1 MAGGGTK
8 VQLPPRMLVLGRI
21 TGLFGVQGWVKIFS
35 ETEPR
40 ENILTYSP
48 WYLGAARL
56 GREPV
61 EGRRQ
66 GKGLISRLKG
76 CDDRDRAFELVGL
89 EIAVRRDQLPPA
101 SSDEFYWA
109 DLEGLRV
116 ETLAGEPLGRIDHLF
131 ATAANDV
138 MVVQGARERLIPFL
152 WEIVVKDVDFDRGLM
167 RVDWDP
173 DF

>member
-1 MAGGGTK
+1 M
-8 VQLPPRMLVLGRI
+8 QLPPPRMLVLGRI
-21 TGLFGVQGWVKIFS
+21 AGLFGIRGWIKIFS

-40 ENILTYSP
+40 ENILAYSP

-56 GREPV
+56 EREPV
-61 EGRRQ
+61 DGRRQ
-66 GKGLISRLKG
+66 GKSLIARLKG
-76 CDDRDRAFELVGL
+76 CDDRDQAAEFVGL

-116 ETLAGEPLGRIDHLF
+116 ETLAGALLGRIDHLF
-131 ATAANDV
+131 STAANDV
-138 MVVQGARERLIPFL
+138 MVVRGSRERLIPFL
-152 WEIVVKDVDFDRGLM
+152 WEDVVKDVDFDRGLM
-167 RVDWDP
+167 RIDWDP

>member
-1 MAGGGTK
+1 M
-8 VQLPPRMLVLGRI
+8 QLPPPRMLVLGRI
-21 TGLFGVQGWVKIFS
+21 AGLFGVRGWIKIFS

-40 ENILTYSP
+40 ENILAYSP

-56 GREPV
+56 EREPV

-66 GKGLISRLKG
+66 GKSLIARLKG
-76 CDDRDRAFELVGL
+76 CDDRDQASGLVGL

-116 ETLAGEPLGRIDHLF
+116 ETLAGAPLGRIDHLF

-138 MVVQGARERLIPFL
+138 MVVRGARERLIPFL
-152 WEIVVKDVDFDRGLM
+152 WDDVVKDVDLYRGLM
-167 RVDWDP
+167 RIDWDP